1 MMKLSEEYKRE
12 KMKVLSLKDRIRIT
26 SKTDEGEIK
35 VTLKPLSNAQKI
47 ELHSKTK
54 MVKGEE
60 IADLGKQGLL
70 AIKFSV
76 CEVTGLKHYDE
87 SEFIL
92 EFDNDVLT
100 DDCADDLLSAFQS
113 ANLLVPIYS
122 CANKDLSVEGVE
134 VEVNPKN

>member
-1 MMKLSEEYKRE
+1 
-12 KMKVLSLKDRIRIT
+12 MKVLSLKDRIRIT
-26 SKTDEGEIK
+26 SKTEEGEIK
-35 VTLKPLSNAQKI
+35 VLIKPLSNAQKI

-60 IADLGKQGLL
+60 IADLSKQGLL
-70 AIKFSV
+70 AIKFSIV
-76 CEVTGLKHYDE
+76 EVQGLKHFDD
-87 SEFIL
+87 SDFKL
-92 EFDNDVLT
+92 EFENDVLT

-122 CANKDLSVEGVE
+122 CANKNLSVEGVE